1 MQKQKNIQLI
11 VIGILAFAVLFM
23 SIGFAAYSQVLNI
36 NGMATVG
43 SGNKWSVHFNPNTY
57 QLGEGSVKPTALEF
71 TDNSV
76 DFAAHLEKPGDYY
89 LFSVKAAN
97 NGNYDGILDNVWMTT
112 PDAKLEPLVD
122 YTVYYNNEYTF
133 TSSKFNLNYAVN
145 KNAGM
150 DTKSIVVK
158 VLYNPDEGAE
168 IPAEG
173 VDFDFNL
180 TLDFVQSV

>member
-1 MQKQKNIQLI
+1 MEKQRSIQFAI
-11 VIGILAFAVLFM
+11 IGALSFAVLFM
-23 SIGFAAYSQVLNI
+23 SIGFATYSQVIDLNRPQAPKLFGVSI
-36 NGMATVG
+36 DEN
-43 SGNKWSVHFNPNTY
+43 SY
-57 QLGEGSVKPTALEF
+57 QLGEGSVEPTTLEF
-71 TDNSV
+71 ADNSI

-89 LFSVKAAN
+89 LFSVKAEN

-112 PDAKLEPLVD
+112 PNAALEPLVD
-122 YTVYYNNEYTF
+122 YTVYYDNEYTF

-158 VLYNPDEGAE
+158 VLYNPDEDAE
-168 IPAEG
+168 IPADG

>member
-1 MQKQKNIQLI
+1 MEKQRSIQFAI
-11 VIGILAFAVLFM
+11 IGALSFAVLFM
-23 SIGFAAYSQVLNI
+23 SIGFATYSQVIDLNRPQPPKLFCVAI
-36 NGMATVG
+36 DED
-43 SGNKWSVHFNPNTY
+43 SY

>member
-1 MQKQKNIQLI
+1 MEKQRSIQFAI
-11 VIGILAFAVLFM
+11 IGALSFAVLFM
-23 SIGFAAYSQVLNI
+23 SIGFATYSQVIDLNRPQPPKLFGVAI
-36 NGMATVG
+36 DEA
-43 SGNKWSVHFNPNTY
+43 SY

>member
-1 MQKQKNIQLI
+1 MEKQRSIQFAI
-11 VIGILAFAVLFM
+11 IGALSFAVLFM
-23 SIGFAAYSQVLNI
+23 SIGFATYSQVIDLNRPQPPKLFGVAI
-36 NGMATVG
+36 DED
-43 SGNKWSVHFNPNTY
+43 SY